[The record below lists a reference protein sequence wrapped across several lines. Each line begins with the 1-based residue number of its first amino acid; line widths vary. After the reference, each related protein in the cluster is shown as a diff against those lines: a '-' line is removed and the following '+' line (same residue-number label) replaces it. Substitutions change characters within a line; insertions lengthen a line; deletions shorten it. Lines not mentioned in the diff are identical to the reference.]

1 MREKSVIVNPL
12 LLEFNSDRVIHKG
25 IGYNRVMKK
34 EYILYIAVGAFLLLT
49 LGGYVFRYRFYI
61 RDAVTLPAGKVEELA
76 IVAKWQNI
84 EDPKFTREFLSDGS
98 VVDRY
103 EGDESAT
110 QTGIWAPSGM
120 GEIPFSVPV
129 DETKKDF
136 TLTFGNEKYFF
147 RVMEITRTKLVLM
160 YLDRGNFLEFK
171 KIK

>member
-1 MREKSVIVNPL
+1 MREKQSFVNKL
-12 LLEFNSDRVIHKG
+12 LVSDTHKVIHRG
-25 IGYNRVMKK
+25 IRYNKTMKK

-61 RDAVTLPAGKVEELA
+61 RDAVTLPAGQVEELA
-76 IVAKWQNI
+76 IVAKWQGT
-84 EDPKFTREFLSDGS
+84 EDPKFTREFLADGS

-103 EGDESAT
+103 EDDESAT
-110 QTGIWAPSGM
+110 QRGTWHMTLS
-120 GEIPFSVPV
+120 GEIPYSVPV

-136 TLTFGNEKYFF
+136 TLTFNDKNYFF

-160 YLDRGNFLEFK
+160 YLDRGNFLEFQ